1 MRRWLAPGW
10 PDSARGRIQE
20 PVFRSLLDGHE
31 LSGRCL
37 NAGAGENLFGPM
49 LDSFAGLTEI
59 VDIDLSAPDISR
71 FDSNRHTSLAAS
83 LEDLP
88 FEDASFDFAV
98 CTEVLQHIEDDSR
111 AAGEL
116 SRVLRSGSLALIST
130 PTPPAPFERP
140 WHVREGYTL
149 DQVQALLSAVGLEIL
164 DHRYCF
170 HWFMRMLSRTWHWQW
185 RRLGRERRNFMPYG
199 VVMALGWADRT
210 LRLGKPWDL
219 AVLARRVASA

>member
-20 PVFRSLLDGHE
+20 PVFRSLLEDHE
-31 LSGRCL
+31 PSGRCL

-49 LDSFAGLTEI
+49 LDSYAALTEI
-59 VDIDLSAPDISR
+59 VDIDLTAPEISR
-71 FDSNRHTSLAAS
+71 VDSRHRSVAAS

-98 CTEVLQHIEDDSR
+98 CTEVLEHIDDDKR

-130 PTPPAPFERP
+130 PTPPAPSEQP
-140 WHVREGYTL
+140 GHVRDGYTL
-149 DQVQALLSAVGLEIL
+149 DQMRALLDAVGLEIV
-164 DHRYCF
+164 DYRYCF
-170 HWFMRMLSRTWHWQW
+170 HWFMRVLSTTWLWQW

-199 VVMALGWADRT
+199 VVMALGWADRKF
-210 LRLGKPWDL
+210 RLGKPWDL
-219 AVLARRVASA
+219 AVLARRVTSP